1 MKTASF
7 TYCIHFL
14 LLRNI
19 LGQDQLETTLTS
31 SQFCSQKS
39 KQAELSSLRKQD
51 FMELESRCLPGWA
64 LYLEMNPSPSPRMSL
79 RAELAFCDWVPISWA
94 FSQHSQLLKAAHIP
108 SHTAHFTLKPPW
120 CFESLA
126 SATSLRKLLSKSSRS
141 DEPPPGNS
149 PFGK

>member
-14 LLRNI
+14 LLRNR

-79 RAELAFCDWVPISWA
+79 RAELAFCD
-94 FSQHSQLLKAAHIP
+94 
-108 SHTAHFTLKPPW
+108 
-120 CFESLA
+120 
-126 SATSLRKLLSKSSRS
+126 
-141 DEPPPGNS
+141 
-149 PFGK
+149 